1 MAVKDSLG
9 REQRPPIMA
18 YRARGIVASLAR
30 LRTGQGAAQVA
41 FTFGLHVATGFIAVA
56 VHYGAMWLFL
66 RGGLPPVA
74 ASASGFVAGALA
86 RFALSYFGVF
96 APSKGMAVAGWRFVL
111 AILLQLGLNSA
122 LLSVLLA
129 AGLGVWHAQ
138 VVATVALT
146 VVNFV
151 VYRLWV
157 FR

>member
-1 MAVKDSLG
+1 MKDSL
-9 REQRPPIMA
+9 RQAQRPPIMA
-18 YRARGIVASLAR
+18 YRARALAGSLR
-30 LRTGQGAAQVA
+30 SLRGGRGPVHLV
-41 FTFGLHVATGFIAVA
+41 FTFGLHVATGFIAVG

-66 RGGLPPVA
+66 RAGLPPVA

-122 LLSVLLA
+122 LLSLLLA

-138 VVATVALT
+138 VIATVALT
-146 VVNFV
+146 VVNFI

>member
-1 MAVKDSLG
+1 MTVRDSVQG
-9 REQRPPIMA
+9 SERPRIMA
-18 YRARGIVASLAR
+18 YRVRELAGSLLHLRHGRGPVHL
-30 LRTGQGAAQVA
+30 V
-41 FTFGLHVATGFIAVA
+41 FTFGLHVATGFLAVA

-66 RGGLPPVA
+66 RAGLPPVA
-74 ASASGFVAGALA
+74 ASAAGFAGGALT

-96 APSKGMAVAGWRFVL
+96 VPSKGMAVAGWRFVL
-111 AILLQLGLNSA
+111 AILLQLALNSA
-122 LLSVLLA
+122 LLSLLLA

-138 VVATVALT
+138 VIATIALT

>member
-1 MAVKDSLG
+1 MALKGSVNRGD
-9 REQRPPIMA
+9 QPPIMA
-18 YRARGIVASLAR
+18 YRARGLVGSLLR
-30 LRTGQGAAQVA
+30 LRHGQGPVHLA

-56 VHYGAMWLFL
+56 VHYGAMWAFL

-111 AILLQLGLNSA
+111 AILLQLALNSA

-129 AGLGVWHAQ
+129 AGLGVWQAQ
-138 VVATVALT
+138 VIATIALT